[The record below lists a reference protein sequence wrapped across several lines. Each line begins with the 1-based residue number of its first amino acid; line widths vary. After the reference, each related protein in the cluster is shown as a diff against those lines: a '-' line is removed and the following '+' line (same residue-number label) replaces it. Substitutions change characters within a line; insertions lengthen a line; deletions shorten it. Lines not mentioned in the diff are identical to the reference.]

1 MLDPMNPE
9 NLVLRPNCLMTRKP
23 LVFVNG
29 ARSLFYYEKLGGFL
43 QDYVAAHGY
52 QVLTPVMPFRG
63 PARVLA
69 LKNWLARQPDSGF
82 HFVVSSAT
90 HTEMH
95 DLLTQNTLNT
105 ITRLDDWLETAP
117 AADRP
122 TPGFA
127 YRIHRIFCRMN
138 GAEADPYFES
148 GWNDRDAALYNRFL
162 DRCIE
167 LAENEAIC
175 ET

>member
-9 NLVLRPNCLMTRKP
+9 NLVLRPNCLLTRKP

-43 QDYVAAHGY
+43 QDYLRAHGY
-52 QVLTPVMPFRG
+52 QVLNPVMPFRG

-69 LKNWLARQPDSGF
+69 LKSWLSQQSDKAF
-82 HFVVSSAT
+82 HFIVSSAT
-90 HTEMH
+90 DREMH
-95 DLLTQNTLNT
+95 TLLTENPQNT
-105 ITRLDDWLETAP
+105 ITRLDEWVENAP
-117 AADRP
+117 TQDRP
-122 TPGFA
+122 TAGFA
-127 YRIHRIFCRMN
+127 YGIHRIFCRMN

-148 GWNDRDAALYNRFL
+148 AWTNRDAALYNRFL
-162 DRCIE
+162 DRCVE
-167 LAENEAIC
+167 LAENDTLC